1 MAKHGINKNID
12 LKVVGI
18 LDIRQDGEKIYIEI
32 EDETYALTELLSGY
46 DGEDITISTSKQV
59 KDSDDSL
66 DGEPL

>member
-66 DGEPL
+66 DGELL